1 MYIMKYDQ
9 KEYKSPIVTIVY
21 PHHNLNSW
29 TGYYVHESICNWNEN
44 VKCIYN
50 DVYTAPMYIH
60 FLPKYPHHSFPL
72 VSTFR

>member
-9 KEYKSPIVTIVY
+9 KEYKSTIVTIVY

-44 VKCIYN
+44 VKCI
-50 DVYTAPMYIH
+50 
-60 FLPKYPHHSFPL
+60 L
-72 VSTFR
+72 